1 MSRIL
6 TFILIAVIATVFGA
20 LTERAIYKET
30 VRDCLKEV
38 SQCEKYGYCD
48 KEYTQWCFKEILKGE

>member
-1 MSRIL
+1 MNRIL
-6 TFILIAVIATVFGA
+6 TFILIAVIATVLGA

-38 SQCEKYGYCD
+38 SYCDKYGYCD
-48 KEYTQWCFKEILKGE
+48 KDYAQWCMSEILKGE

>member
-1 MSRIL
+1 MTRIL
-6 TFILIAVIATVFGA
+6 TFLIIVVIATVFGA

-38 SQCEKYGYCD
+38 SYCD
-48 KEYTQWCFKEILKGE
+48 KYGNCDRDYAQWCMHEILKGE